1 MRSCGRLEYG
11 AMAIFH
17 LQVNTVSR
25 SAGRSATA
33 AAAYRA
39 GERIVDEQTG
49 EIHDYTRKGGVEA
62 SALFAP
68 ADAPEWAADRTR
80 LWNAA
85 EAAERRKNSTVAR
98 EFVVALP
105 AELSAEDR
113 QALAFDLGRA
123 LVARHGVA
131 VDVCIHAPGND
142 GDERNH
148 HAHILMTTRRMARE
162 GLTEKTRELDNQ
174 RSGEVDHWRAEWARL
189 ANAALERAGRAER
202 IDHRT
207 LEEQGIERM
216 PTTHQGPA
224 VTDMLRKGRQSD
236 VADRQAEQA
245 GQFDQAKREAAA
257 AAVDLAKVQQLL
269 DQAQEAAAH
278 ELAEQKRQQEWQERL
293 RRESAAAKARD
304 AEDKR
309 LRSLSS
315 EELAREVSR
324 MRKAIPS
331 PDSVARRDPDYVAAK
346 KRSEDLA
353 EKQEKARQMVA
364 KAERHAEALREKHGI
379 RAWLHDAGLRR
390 FRQLDETAAIGQQAE
405 QRALQLAPQVVQA
418 EAAAKAAYNAAESRQ
433 WLENAPHVDRAD
445 RYAKLAQEKVREEVQ
460 AKERA
465 KAEARLLAQ
474 REQDAADWVEIAAMR
489 RTGREDMHDGGSKWE
504 MMPVAVRKLVDAY
517 NRSSKDVQQK
527 LLADIRAKD
536 RQPGPENLMKALGK
550 WSEEVLLRSMTAP
563 RQQTR
568 SREYG
573 RGPSL

>member
-1 MRSCGRLEYG
+1 
-11 AMAIFH
+11 MAIFH

-85 EAAERRKNSTVAR
+85 EAAERRKNSTVGR

-131 VDVCIHAPGND
+131 VDVCIHAPGKD

-148 HAHILMTTRRMARE
+148 HAHILMTTRRMTPE
-162 GLTEKTRELDNQ
+162 GLAEKTRELDNQ

-216 PTTHQGPA
+216 PTTHNGPA

-245 GQFDQAKREAAA
+245 GQFDQAKREAEA

-269 DQAQEAAAH
+269 DRAQEAAAH
-278 ELAEQKRQQEWQERL
+278 ELAEQKRQAEAKRL
-293 RRESAAAKARD
+293 EAMDSRRLLDEVRRMREKLPRPEDLADRDPQVIRAREKAAAAAAEVQKARD
-304 AEDKR
+304 TRAKAHAD
-309 LRSLSS
+309 
-315 EELAREVSR
+315 AREWR
-324 MRKAIPS
+324 
-331 PDSVARRDPDYVAAK
+331 
-346 KRSEDLA
+346 
-353 EKQEKARQMVA
+353 
-364 KAERHAEALREKHGI
+364 EAHPM
-379 RAWLHDAGLRR
+379 RAWLHDKGLKAGRMNE
-390 FRQLDETAAIGQQAE
+390 LDAVWLEAGERLKVLKPAAEHASQQAQAEHE
-405 QRALQLAPQVVQA
+405 QARRRAFTEQVPQLTEIERWHQLAYQKQKAEA
-418 EAAAKAAYNAAESRQ
+418 EAAKRLEQQQRAERQ
-433 WLENAPHVDRAD
+433 QQN
-445 RYAKLAQEKVREEVQ
+445 
-460 AKERA
+460 ERT
-465 KAEARLLAQ
+465 
-474 REQDAADWVEIAAMR
+474 QDAAAFEAVA
-489 RTGREDMHDGGSKWE
+489 KW
-504 MMPVAVRKLVDAY
+504 
-517 NRSSKDVQQK
+517 
-527 LLADIRAKD
+527 RAE
-536 RQPGPENLMKALGK
+536 RQPGMKDGDPDWHKLPMPTRRIIDRFNQSPAEQQAKVLAQLGRKDRGDTAEAVAGDLRK
-550 WSEEVLLRSMTAP
+550 WIKAIGAEREQ
-563 RQQTR
+563 QQTR
-568 SREYG
+568 SREYD

>member
-33 AAAYRA
+33 AGAYRA

-68 ADAPEWAADRTR
+68 ADAPEWAADRAR

-131 VDVCIHAPGND
+131 VDVCIHAPGKD

-148 HAHILMTTRRMARE
+148 HAHVLMTTRRMTPE
-162 GLTEKTRELDNQ
+162 GLAEKSRELDNQ
-174 RSGEVDHWRAEWARL
+174 RSGEVDHWRAEWAAM
-189 ANAALERAGRAER
+189 ANRALERAGRAER

-216 PTTHQGPA
+216 PTTHNGPA

-257 AAVDLAKVQQLL
+257 AAVDLAKVQAML
-269 DQAQEAAAH
+269 DQAIEAAAH
-278 ELAEQKRQQEWQERL
+278 ELAEQKRQ
-293 RRESAAAKARD
+293 
-304 AEDKR
+304 AEAKR
-309 LRSLSS
+309 LEAMDSRRL
-315 EELAREVSR
+315 LAEVAR
-324 MRKAIPS
+324 MREKLPSTEQLAAQDPQVQATRQRFQQVQEQQKVAQAKEQKAWRE
-331 PDSVARRDPDYVAAK
+331 AQAWR
-346 KRSEDLA
+346 
-353 EKQEKARQMVA
+353 KANP
-364 KAERHAEALREKHGI
+364 I
-379 RAWLHDAGLRR
+379 RTWLHDHGLKSGRLRELNDAWIAAGDRVKVLEQAETQAHKESREAWHSAEVRANVELSPRRIEIEELHRRALERQKDERQQQRSQGKSAGLVERE
-390 FRQLDETAAIGQQAE
+390 FK
-405 QRALQLAPQVVQA
+405 AL
-418 EAAAKAAYNAAESRQ
+418 AAKRAVRANGYSDRSENWAENTPELLRRVVDKYNSEPK
-433 WLENAPHVDRAD
+433 E
-445 RYAKLAQEKVREEVQ
+445 VREI
-460 AKERA
+460 
-465 KAEARLLAQ
+465 RL
-474 REQDAADWVEIAAMR
+474 
-489 RTGREDMHDGGSKWE
+489 
-504 MMPVAVRKLVDAY
+504 
-517 NRSSKDVQQK
+517 QK
-527 LLADIRAKD
+527 LLQDPKTMRELSGLMD
-536 RQPGPENLMKALGK
+536 ERRQNIEQSNQL
-550 WSEEVLLRSMTAP
+550 
-563 RQQTR
+563 
-568 SREYG
+568 SR
-573 RGPSL
+573 

>member
-257 AAVDLAKVQQLL
+257 AAVDLAKVQALL

-278 ELAEQKRQQEWQERL
+278 ELAAQQRRQQQQAEAKRLEAMDSRGLLAEVARMRERLPSTEQLAAQDPQVQATRQRFQQVQEQQKVAQAKEQKAW
-293 RRESAAAKARD
+293 REAQAW
-304 AEDKR
+304 
-309 LRSLSS
+309 
-315 EELAREVSR
+315 
-324 MRKAIPS
+324 RKANP
-331 PDSVARRDPDYVAAK
+331 
-346 KRSEDLA
+346 
-353 EKQEKARQMVA
+353 
-364 KAERHAEALREKHGI
+364 I
-379 RAWLHDAGLRR
+379 RTWLHDHGLKSGRLRELNDAWIAAGDRVKVLEQAETQAHKESREAWHSAEVRANVELSPRRIEIEELHRRALERQKDERQQQRSQGKSAGLVERE
-390 FRQLDETAAIGQQAE
+390 FK
-405 QRALQLAPQVVQA
+405 AL
-418 EAAAKAAYNAAESRQ
+418 AAKRAVRANGYSDRSENWAENTPELLRRVVDKYNSEPK
-433 WLENAPHVDRAD
+433 E
-445 RYAKLAQEKVREEVQ
+445 VREI
-460 AKERA
+460 
-465 KAEARLLAQ
+465 RL
-474 REQDAADWVEIAAMR
+474 
-489 RTGREDMHDGGSKWE
+489 
-504 MMPVAVRKLVDAY
+504 
-517 NRSSKDVQQK
+517 QK
-527 LLADIRAKD
+527 LLQDPKTMRELS
-536 RQPGPENLMKALGK
+536 GLMDERKQNI
-550 WSEEVLLRSMTAP
+550 ERSN
-563 RQQTR
+563 QL
-568 SREYG
+568 SR
-573 RGPSL
+573 